1 MTTLVTGAGIIGCH
15 TARLLAERGD
25 SVVLLDR
32 HPHAEAVASIVS
44 SPRVQLLTGDVTDFS
59 ALMQLSAAHGV
70 DTVVHTAALLST
82 AIRRDPLQG
91 IHVNVMGTANILELA
106 RQQTL
111 RRVVLASSSTVG
123 YQAFEG
129 FDGAAF
135 PEDFAMRFLQ
145 HRPASIYVGSKMAGE
160 YLALLYR
167 DLYGIG
173 VVALAVCGR
182 RQRLARAR
190 NLGAG
195 QGPVQPAAA
204 GAARRDRGHR
214 RPVHRLVRR
223 RGVHRRARL
232 RPRQCGGTR
241 RRCAEARRLQHRA
254 GPAWPASTMSSH
266 PCRRFIPR
274 CRCAWPSRPPADS
287 PAFPHVRT
295 AASDISAAARELGWT
310 PRHSLHDAILH
321 YAPLLD

>member
-32 HPHAEAVASIVS
+32 QPHAEAVASIVS
-44 SPRVQLLTGDVTDFS
+44 SPRVQLHTGDVTDFS

-91 IHVNVMGTANILELA
+91 IHVNVMGTANVLELA
-106 RQQTL
+106 RQRAL

-145 HRPASIYVGSKMAGE
+145 HRPASIYVGSKVTGE
-160 YLALLYR
+160 YLGLLYR
-167 DLYGIG
+167 DLYGVS
-173 VVALAVCGR
+173 VVALRYAAVISAWR
-182 RQRLARAR
+182 
-190 NLGAG
+190 
-195 QGPVQPAAA
+195 GPGTSVP
-204 GAARRDRGHR
+204 GKVLSSLLLPARRGETAVIDD
-214 RPVHRLVRR
+214 PFTVW
-223 RGVHRRARL
+223 
-232 RPRQCGGTR
+232 CGGEEFIDAR
-241 RRCAEARRLQHRA
+241 DCALANVTALDADAPMQGVYNIGLGQLASFDDVVASVQTLYPALSVRMAVTPTGGFA
-254 GPAWPASTMSSH
+254 G
-266 PCRRFIPR
+266 
-274 CRCAWPSRPPADS
+274 
-287 PAFPHVRT
+287 FPHVRT